1 MTKTSKSIFLLL
13 AALLLLPAC
22 AQSPKVTP
30 AAAPP
35 APAPANEDAALATD
49 PCANRLQDISSA
61 MLFYVI
67 QHKEM
72 PHTLEDLRILGG
84 IAAADP
90 KFFTCPTTGQPYIYV
105 RAGLSVPGQER
116 LLVVYD
122 SVADPAGLRWGIVAA
137 PADGNRPLTMLV
149 VRLNQRVLDT
159 YLLSAPAGK

>member
-1 MTKTSKSIFLLL
+1 MTTASKSALLLL
-13 AALLLLPAC
+13 AALLLAAC
-22 AQSPKVTP
+22 APSANVKPP
-30 AAAPP
+30 AAPP
-35 APAPANEDAALATD
+35 AAAAADDTALATD
-49 PCANRLQDISSA
+49 PCAIRLQDISSA

-72 PHTLEDLRILGG
+72 PHTLEDVRILGG
-84 IAAADP
+84 TAAADP

-122 SVADPAGLRWGIVAA
+122 SVADSAGLRWGIVAA

-149 VRLNQRVLDT
+149 VRLTQRVLDT